1 MRQGKV
7 PSFQI
12 QLLSRT
18 IRNLLTVY
26 AARFNSTLRDLLE
39 TSRKEIE
46 LNAQANIDMATKIR
60 NNLEVPLEN
69 FMLELKDKRKLVST
83 T

>member
-83 T
+83 M